1 MPRYSAKQKVAL
13 DALMRDEAY
22 RHAVEIIESDGLHG
36 LTLERLAK
44 RIGVS
49 RGSLYN
55 YFTDRDAI
63 VDLVEERTFEPMI
76 AVLETIAGGDKSAAA
91 KLEAITRTIL
101 AAVRE
106 NRTVVAA
113 LSPEKYSG
121 RDKQSHIR
129 RRQRGLDLL
138 RRVLQEG
145 IDDGEFRKLSAGL
158 VAEVLYGTIT
168 GLIDDMAHRGEFRTP
183 KAIVP
188 TLMQVFL
195 QGLKRGR

>member
-13 DALMRDEAY
+13 DTLMRDEAY
-22 RHAVEIIESDGLHG
+22 RHAVAIIESHGLHG

-55 YFTDRDAI
+55 YFADRDAV

-76 AVLETIAGGDKSAAA
+76 AGLETIADGGESAAA
-91 KLEAITRTIL
+91 KLEAITGTIL

-129 RRQRGLDLL
+129 RRERGLNLL
-138 RRVLQEG
+138 RRVVQEG
-145 IDDGEFRKLSAGL
+145 IDDGEFRKLPANL
-158 VAEVLYGTIT
+158 VAEVLYATIT
-168 GLIDDMAHRGEFRTP
+168 GLIDDMAQRGAFQKP

-188 TLMQVFL
+188 TLMRVFL
-195 QGLKRGR
+195 QGLKRGQ

>member
-22 RHAVEIIESDGLHG
+22 RHAVEIIGSEGLHG

-55 YFTDRDAI
+55 YFADRDAI
-63 VDLVEERTFEPMI
+63 VDLVEERTFEPVI
-76 AVLETIAGGDKSAAA
+76 AALETIAAGSKSAAA
-91 KLEAITRTIL
+91 KLEAIAGEIFG
-101 AAVRE
+101 AVRK
-106 NRTVVAA
+106 NLTVVAA

-129 RRQRGLDLL
+129 RRERGLDLL
-138 RRVLQEG
+138 RRVVQEG
-145 IDDGEFRKLSAGL
+145 IDDGEFRKIPADL
-158 VAEVLYGTIT
+158 VAEILYGTIT
-168 GLIDDMAHRGEFRTP
+168 GLIDDMAHRGEFRKP
-183 KAIVP
+183 AEIVP
-188 TLMQVFL
+188 TLMKCFL
-195 QGLKRGR
+195 QGLKRGT